1 VDPISAC
8 GKEVFGETQG
18 TTDWFDRGRVLA
30 AGAGEQ
36 DGVAQEWNAGTVGK
50 STLRHA
56 DKPPTLSSLP
66 TSTA

>member
-36 DGVAQEWNAGTVGK
+36 DGVALFAALRRPVAALLEK
-50 STLRHA
+50 SN
-56 DKPPTLSSLP
+56 
-66 TSTA
+66 